1 MKPCYHAA
9 MPFENKKP
17 FKKRS
22 FDKPRTAAPPSPKS
36 PYPGMRIAKLVARAG
51 LGSRR
56 DVEAAIEQGRV
67 TVNGQKITSPALN
80 VLETDKI
87 TLDGRPLPQRE
98 RTRIWLYHKPKG
110 LVTTERDPEGR
121 ATVFDNLPRDM
132 PRVMSVGRLDIN
144 TEGLLLLTNDGG
156 LKRVLELPATGWL
169 RRYRVRAFG
178 DVTQDQLDTLKNGVT
193 VNGVDYGP
201 VEAALERDGGQNLWI
216 TMGIRE
222 GKNREIKNIAEH
234 LGLVVNRLIRV
245 SFGPFNLRE
254 LPPNEAR
261 EISLRLLADQLGP
274 RLMREAGIDFG
285 KAKHAHAPVPR
296 LEKHR
301 HAGKHE
307 GSATAKAE
315 RYADWQTG
323 EGRRVEPDFDTR
335 QLRLEPKTFSD
346 RKGRK
351 VGVAK
356 TMKPVYKKKFD
367 KPRFETDARKN
378 KRTERSDHFRK
389 STGEE
394 FQKRP
399 RFESSDERKPYSGDK
414 PYGEKKPFK
423 KRFERAEGAER
434 KPYSAGKP
442 FRKKFE
448 GDGERKPFKKRY
460 ERAEGGERKP
470 YSGDKPFR
478 KKFDGG
484 KPFKKRHDRAETTG
498 ERPRAPFGKGKPGG
512 FKGKGA
518 KPFGKKPYSKKPFGK
533 KPFRRDS

>member
-1 MKPCYHAA
+1 MLMKLCYHAA
-9 MPFENKKP
+9 MPF
-17 FKKRS
+17 KKR
-22 FDKPRTAAPPSPKS
+22 FHEKARSPDRVEVKS
-36 PYPGMRIAKLVARAG
+36 PYPGTRIAKVVARAG

-87 TLDGRPLPQRE
+87 TLDGRALPQRE
-98 RTRIWLYHKPKG
+98 RTRLWLYHKPKG

-121 ATVFDNLPRDM
+121 ATVFDNLASDM

-178 DVTQDQLDTLKNGVT
+178 DVTQEQLDALKDGVS

-201 VEAALERDGGQNLWI
+201 VEATLERDSGQNLWI
-216 TMGIRE
+216 TLGIRE

-245 SFGPFNLRE
+245 SFGPFQLRE

-261 EISLRLLADQLGP
+261 EVSLRLLADQLGP
-274 RLMREAGIDFG
+274 RLLREANIDFAGG
-285 KAKHAHAPVPR
+285 KNAQRDVPR
-296 LEKHR
+296 LEKRSHDR
-301 HAGKHE
+301 RG

-315 RYADWQTG
+315 HYADLQAGGSRNIARDESTQ
-323 EGRRVEPDFDTR
+323 
-335 QLRLEPKTFSD
+335 QLKLEPKTLSD

-351 VGVAK
+351 IQVGKA
-356 TMKPVYKKKFD
+356 MRSVYKKKFD
-367 KPRFETDARKN
+367 KPRAENPRPN
-378 KRTERSDHFRK
+378 KRTERSDRFRK
-389 STGEE
+389 STGDE

-399 RFESSDERKPYSGDK
+399 RFEGGGARKSYSGDK
-414 PYGEKKPFK
+414 PY
-423 KRFERAEGAER
+423 
-434 KPYSAGKP
+434 
-442 FRKKFE
+442 RKKFE
-448 GDGERKPFKKRY
+448 NDGDRKPFKKRY
-460 ERAEGGERKP
+460 DRTEGSERKP
-470 YSGDKPFR
+470 YSAD
-478 KKFDGG
+478 
-484 KPFKKRHDRAETTG
+484 KPFKKRYGREEATG
-498 ERPRAPFGKGKPGG
+498 ERPRPVFGKGKPGS
-512 FKGKGA
+512 FKSKGG
-518 KPFGKKPYSKKPFGK
+518 KPFGKKQFGK